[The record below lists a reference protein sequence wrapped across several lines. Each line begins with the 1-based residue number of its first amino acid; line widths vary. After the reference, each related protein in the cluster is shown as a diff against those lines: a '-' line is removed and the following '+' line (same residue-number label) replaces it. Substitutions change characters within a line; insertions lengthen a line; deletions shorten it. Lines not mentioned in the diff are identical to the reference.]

1 MTTIGQR
8 LKQLRGDLSQAKL
21 GKMIFGVD
29 LAAGQAKIKRIEAG
43 AQELTVSYEKPS
55 GRAGYLMLR
64 INRIT
69 GEAAILNGSGWMQLR
84 YNPEEYAVEAP
95 EPEAAP
101 APAPEPGKVW

>member
-1 MTTIGQR
+1 MSKKALVVSII
-8 LKQLRGDLSQAKL
+8 
-21 GKMIFGVD
+21 IFLLFIIFVWPT
-29 LAAGQAKIKRIEAG
+29 LYR
-43 AQELTVSYEKPS
+43 YEKPS

-101 APAPEPGKVW
+101 APEPGKVW